1 MGDGAQNSGGNPQRM
16 TPNPLNL
23 NFLTPEVLRP
33 EMQAFGSGFA
43 ITLLHAGVTLLI
55 LLIGAIIYSILTP
68 YKEIKQ
74 IREGNSAAAVGYG
87 GVIVGLAMPLAASMA
102 ASTDVREIVLWGGA
116 TVILQLF
123 VFRVVDLVLA
133 GLPTRMNE
141 GEVSA
146 AVLLVAAKLA
156 TALILAAAVNG

>member
-1 MGDGAQNSGGNPQRM
+1 M
-16 TPNPLNL
+16 TTNPLNL

-33 EMQAFGSGFA
+33 EMQAFGSGFV
-43 ITLLHAGVTLLI
+43 ITLLHAGVTLLL
-55 LLIGAIIYSILTP
+55 LLIGATIYSLLTP
-68 YKEIKQ
+68 YKEIRQ

-87 GVIVGLAMPLAASMA
+87 GVIIGLAIPLAASMA
-102 ASTDVREIVLWGGA
+102 ASTDVREILLWGCA

-146 AVLLVAAKLA
+146 AVLLVSAKLA
-156 TALILAAAVNG
+156 TSLILAAAVNG